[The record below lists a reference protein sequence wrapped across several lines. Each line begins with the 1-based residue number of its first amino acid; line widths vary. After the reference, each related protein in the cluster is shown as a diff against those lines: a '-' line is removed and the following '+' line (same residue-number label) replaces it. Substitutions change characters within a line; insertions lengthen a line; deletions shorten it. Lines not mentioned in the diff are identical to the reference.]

1 MDKDKAMDKDN
12 ITTLRNKLTWATGA
26 IEQAIETMTPPAG
39 SKRDYNKHTVACREN
54 LQGVLSIIKQGE

>member
-26 IEQAIETMTPPAG
+26 IEQAIETMTPPQGA
-39 SKRDYNKHTVACREN
+39 RETIT
-54 LQGVLSIIKQGE
+54 SIR